1 MKSVMVMYDEASDTI
16 SGHDSSESEFWAD
29 VCEKY
34 NDDVH
39 RTRSVADMGTYTGLY
54 ECIDD
59 DNKSFYY
66 IVEEDPELYKFK
78 RRGFYKKLGIND

>member
-1 MKSVMVMYDEASDTI
+1 MQSVMVMYDDASDTI
-16 SGHDSSESEFWAD
+16 SGHEGSESEPWAN

-39 RTRSVADMGTYTGLY
+39 RIRNIEDMGTYSGLY

-66 IVEEDPELYKFK
+66 IVEEDQELYRHK
-78 RRGFYKKLGIND
+78 RRNIYEKLGI

>member
-16 SGHDSSESEFWAD
+16 SGNDSSESEFWAD
-29 VCEKY
+29 VCKKY

-39 RTRSVADMGTYTGLY
+39 RMRNVEGMGTYSGLY
-54 ECIDD
+54 ECFD
-59 DNKSFYY
+59 DNNKCFYY

-78 RRGFYKKLGIND
+78 RQGFYKKLGI